1 MKRHGHFFE
10 HDDLICVDQLKSVFR
25 EVINIDLFRPQ
36 HIGFRGRNG
45 GLLTRKRLF
54 YILLTRLIHPSAFG
68 GGALELSS
76 MAKFPLVM
84 ETTKQTFTEL
94 LEEKSFLNVP
104 KIGDIVKG
112 TIVAITKNEV
122 KIDIPGFRTGVV
134 RGPELKDESG
144 MYDSLKTGDE
154 VEATVVGAENEN
166 GDLEL
171 SFRFAGHLRA
181 WETVR
186 ELMQKREKLT
196 VRILEANKGGMLVR
210 VNHIQGFLP
219 VSQLSPDHYP
229 RVSGGEKN
237 KILEKLRTYVG
248 EDFVVQVIDV
258 NEQERKLIVSEK
270 SIWEEDQKEVLAKF
284 KVGDIVEGD
293 VVALAEFGAFIR
305 FDGLEGLAHI
315 SELAWQR
322 IDHPRDVLAMGQK
335 VKAQII
341 NVEGSKIFLSLKRLV
356 DDPWKNVTDKYRI
369 GQIVKGKIIKANP
382 FGFFVELD
390 TDIHG
395 LAHISELSSKP
406 IKEPTEAAK
415 IGDEL
420 AWKIVSIEP
429 EQHRLGLS
437 LKAMEAADEG
447 EKK

>member
-1 MKRHGHFFE
+1 ME
-10 HDDLICVDQLKSVFR
+10 
-25 EVINIDLFRPQ
+25 
-36 HIGFRGRNG
+36 
-45 GLLTRKRLF
+45 
-54 YILLTRLIHPSAFG
+54 
-68 GGALELSS
+68 
-76 MAKFPLVM
+76 AKQ
-84 ETTKQTFTEL
+84 QTFTEL
-94 LEEKSFLNVP
+94 LEEKSFLSVP
-104 KIGDIVKG
+104 KVGDIVKG
-112 TIVAITKNEV
+112 AIVAITKNEV

-144 MYDSLKTGDE
+144 MYESLKVGDE
-154 VEATVVGAENEN
+154 VEATVIGAENEN

-186 ELMQKREKLT
+186 EMMQKREKLT

-248 EDFVVQVIDV
+248 QDFIVQVIDV

-270 SIWEEDQKEVLAKF
+270 SIWEDEQKEVLAKF
-284 KVGDIVEGD
+284 KVGDTVEGE

-322 IDHPRDVLAMGQK
+322 IDHPRDILTLGQK

-356 DDPWKNVTDKYRI
+356 DDPWKNVTDKYHI
-369 GQIVKGKIIKANP
+369 GQIVRGKIIKANP

-390 TDIHG
+390 NDIHG

-406 IKEPTEAAK
+406 LKDPTEAAK

-437 LKAMEAADEG
+437 LKAMEPTDEG
-447 EKK
+447 DKKKE

>member
-1 MKRHGHFFE
+1 
-10 HDDLICVDQLKSVFR
+10 
-25 EVINIDLFRPQ
+25 
-36 HIGFRGRNG
+36 
-45 GLLTRKRLF
+45 
-54 YILLTRLIHPSAFG
+54 
-68 GGALELSS
+68 
-76 MAKFPLVM
+76 M
-84 ETTKQTFTEL
+84 EANKQTFTEL
-94 LEEKSFLNVP
+94 LEEKSYLSVP
-104 KIGDIVKG
+104 RVGDIVKG
-112 TIVAITKNEV
+112 AIVAITKNEV

-144 MYDSLKTGDE
+144 MYESLKIGDE

-196 VRILEANKGGMLVR
+196 VRILEANKGGMLVS

-229 RVSGGEKN
+229 RISGGEKN

-248 EDFVVQVIDV
+248 EDFIVRVIDA
-258 NEQERKLIVSEK
+258 NEQDRKLIVSEK
-270 SIWEEDQKEVLAKF
+270 AVWEEEQKEVLNRF
-284 KVGDIVEGD
+284 KVGDTVEGE
-293 VVALAEFGAFIR
+293 VVALADFGAFVR
-305 FDGLEGLAHI
+305 FDGLEGLVHI

-322 IDHPRDVLAMGQK
+322 IDHPRDILTLGQK

-341 NVEGSKIFLSLKRLV
+341 NIEASKIFLSLKRLMA
-356 DDPWKNVTDKYRI
+356 DPWKDVVDRYHI
-369 GQIVKGKIIKANP
+369 GQIVRGKIIKANP

-390 TDIHG
+390 SDIHG

-406 IKEPTEAAK
+406 IKDPTEVAK

-437 LKAMEAADEG
+437 LKALEDTTKTEEKKEEAAE
-447 EKK
+447 EKTEDKQEDK

>member
-1 MKRHGHFFE
+1 
-10 HDDLICVDQLKSVFR
+10 
-25 EVINIDLFRPQ
+25 
-36 HIGFRGRNG
+36 
-45 GLLTRKRLF
+45 
-54 YILLTRLIHPSAFG
+54 
-68 GGALELSS
+68 
-76 MAKFPLVM
+76 M
-84 ETTKQTFTEL
+84 EAKQTFTEL
-94 LEEKSFLNVP
+94 LEEKSYLNVP
-104 KIGDIVKG
+104 KVGDIVKG
-112 TIVAITKNEV
+112 VIVAISKNEV

-144 MYDSLKTGDE
+144 MYESLKVGDE

-166 GDLEL
+166 GDMEL

-181 WETVR
+181 WETIR
-186 ELMQKREKLT
+186 EMMQKREKLT

-210 VNHIQGFLP
+210 VNHVQGFLP

-248 EDFVVQVIDV
+248 QDFLVQVIDV

-270 SIWEEDQKEVLAKF
+270 SIWEDEQKEVLAKF
-284 KVGDIVEGD
+284 KVGDTVEGE

-322 IDHPRDVLAMGQK
+322 IDHPRDVLTLGQT

-356 DDPWKNVTDKYRI
+356 NDPWKNVTDRYHI
-369 GQIVKGKIIKANP
+369 GQIVRGKIIKANP

-395 LAHISELSSKP
+395 LAHISELTSKP
-406 IKEPTEAAK
+406 IKDPTEAAK

-437 LKAMEAADEG
+437 LKAMESADEPSPKKTLKKKEEKSDAKA
-447 EKK
+447 EKKDEDKEETKQ

>member
-1 MKRHGHFFE
+1 
-10 HDDLICVDQLKSVFR
+10 
-25 EVINIDLFRPQ
+25 
-36 HIGFRGRNG
+36 
-45 GLLTRKRLF
+45 
-54 YILLTRLIHPSAFG
+54 
-68 GGALELSS
+68 
-76 MAKFPLVM
+76 
-84 ETTKQTFTEL
+84 
-94 LEEKSFLNVP
+94 
-104 KIGDIVKG
+104 
-112 TIVAITKNEV
+112 
-122 KIDIPGFRTGVV
+122 
-134 RGPELKDESG
+134 
-144 MYDSLKTGDE
+144 
-154 VEATVVGAENEN
+154 
-166 GDLEL
+166 
-171 SFRFAGHLRA
+171 
-181 WETVR
+181 
-186 ELMQKREKLT
+186 MQKHEKIN

-219 VSQLSPDHYP
+219 VSQLSPEHYP

-248 EDFVVQVIDV
+248 QDFLVQVIDV

-284 KVGDIVEGD
+284 KVGDTVEGE

-322 IDHPRDVLAMGQK
+322 IDHPRDVLTLGQT

-341 NVEGSKIFLSLKRLV
+341 NVEGSKIFLSMKRLV
-356 DDPWKNVTDKYRI
+356 NDPWKNVTDRYHI
-369 GQIVKGKIIKANP
+369 GQVVKGKIIKANP

-406 IKEPTEAAK
+406 IKDPTEAAK

-437 LKAMEAADEG
+437 LKAMEDTEG
-447 EKK
+447 SKKSNRYGIVISPA

>member
-1 MKRHGHFFE
+1 
-10 HDDLICVDQLKSVFR
+10 LL
-25 EVINIDLFRPQ
+25 VILLLSARNANYLGETSPNFRPAA
-36 HIGFRGRNG
+36 
-45 GLLTRKRLF
+45 
-54 YILLTRLIHPSAFG
+54 AFDKNSLSLYTAAIFNSSIFG
-68 GGALELSS
+68 WKKPIMELSRQTRRLS
-76 MAKFPLVM
+76 FLIM
-84 ETTKQTFTEL
+84 EASKQTFAQL
-94 LEEKSFLNVP
+94 LEEKSFLNIP
-104 KIGDIVKG
+104 KIGDIIKG
-112 TIVAITKNEV
+112 NIVSISKNEV

-144 MYDSLKTGDE
+144 MYETLKAGDE
-154 VEATVVGAENEN
+154 VEATVVGTENEH
-166 GDLEL
+166 GDMEL

-181 WETVR
+181 WETLR
-186 ELMQKREKLT
+186 EMMQKREKIS
-196 VRILEANKGGMLVR
+196 VRILEANKGGMLVH

-248 EDFVVQVIDV
+248 TDFIVQVIDV
-258 NEQERKLIVSEK
+258 NEQEGKLIVSEK
-270 SIWEEDQKEVLAKF
+270 SIWEDEQKEVLAKF
-284 KVGDIVEGD
+284 KVGDEVEGD
-293 VVALAEFGAFIR
+293 VVALADFGAFIR

-322 IDHPRDVLAMGQK
+322 IDHPRDILTMGQK

-341 NVEGSKIFLSLKRLV
+341 NVEGSKIFLSLKRMV

-369 GQIVKGKIIKANP
+369 GQIVRGKIIKANP

-390 TDIHG
+390 NDIHG
-395 LAHISELSSKP
+395 LAHVSELSSKP
-406 IKEPTEAAK
+406 IKEPTEAAN
-415 IGDEL
+415 IGDDL

-437 LKAMEAADEG
+437 LKAMEESKEEG
-447 EKK
+447 K

>member
-1 MKRHGHFFE
+1 
-10 HDDLICVDQLKSVFR
+10 
-25 EVINIDLFRPQ
+25 
-36 HIGFRGRNG
+36 
-45 GLLTRKRLF
+45 
-54 YILLTRLIHPSAFG
+54 
-68 GGALELSS
+68 
-76 MAKFPLVM
+76 M
-84 ETTKQTFTEL
+84 EASKQTFTEL

-104 KIGDIVKG
+104 KVGDIVKG
-112 TIVAITKNEV
+112 AIVAITKNEV

-144 MYDSLKTGDE
+144 MYESLKVGDE

-186 ELMQKREKLT
+186 EMMQKREKLT

-248 EDFVVQVIDV
+248 QDFIVQVIDV

-270 SIWEEDQKEVLAKF
+270 SIWEEEQKEVLAKF
-284 KVGDIVEGD
+284 KVGDVVEGE

-322 IDHPRDVLAMGQK
+322 IDHPRDILAMGQK

-356 DDPWKNVTDKYRI
+356 DDPWKNVTDRYHI

-390 TDIHG
+390 NDIHG

-406 IKEPTEAAK
+406 LKDPTEAAK

-437 LKAMEAADEG
+437 LKAMESAGSEEEKG
-447 EKK
+447 EKKSESEKPEDK

>member
-1 MKRHGHFFE
+1 
-10 HDDLICVDQLKSVFR
+10 
-25 EVINIDLFRPQ
+25 
-36 HIGFRGRNG
+36 
-45 GLLTRKRLF
+45 
-54 YILLTRLIHPSAFG
+54 
-68 GGALELSS
+68 

-144 MYDSLKTGDE
+144 MYDSLKVGDE

-186 ELMQKREKLT
+186 EMMQKREKLT

-248 EDFVVQVIDV
+248 EDFIVQVIDV

-284 KVGDIVEGD
+284 KVGDIVEGE

-356 DDPWKNVTDKYRI
+356 DDPWKNVTDRYHI

>member
-1 MKRHGHFFE
+1 
-10 HDDLICVDQLKSVFR
+10 
-25 EVINIDLFRPQ
+25 
-36 HIGFRGRNG
+36 
-45 GLLTRKRLF
+45 
-54 YILLTRLIHPSAFG
+54 
-68 GGALELSS
+68 
-76 MAKFPLVM
+76 M
-84 ETTKQTFTEL
+84 EADKQTFAEL
-94 LEEKSFLNVP
+94 LEERSFVNIP
-104 KIGDIVKG
+104 KVGDIVKG
-112 TIVAITKNEV
+112 AIVAISKNEV

-144 MYDSLKTGDE
+144 MYESLKAGDG
-154 VEATVVGAENEN
+154 VEATVVGLENEN

-181 WETVR
+181 WDTLR
-186 ELMQKREKLT
+186 EMMQKREKLT

-248 EDFVVQVIDV
+248 EDFIVQVIDV

-284 KVGDIVEGD
+284 KVGDTVEGE
-293 VVALAEFGAFIR
+293 VVALADFGAFIR

-322 IDHPRDVLAMGQK
+322 IDHPRDVLALGQT

-356 DDPWKNVTDKYRI
+356 DDPWKNVTDRYHI

-390 TDIHG
+390 NDIHG

-437 LKAMEAADEG
+437 LKAMEEPKAETKE
-447 EKK
+447 EKTEEAKQ

>member
-1 MKRHGHFFE
+1 MSTSNQSFAQ
-10 HDDLICVDQLKSVFR
+10 LIEDK
-25 EVINIDLFRPQ
+25 
-36 HIGFRGRNG
+36 
-45 GLLTRKRLF
+45 
-54 YILLTRLIHPSAFG
+54 AF
-68 GGALELSS
+68 L
-76 MAKFPLVM
+76 
-84 ETTKQTFTEL
+84 QI
-94 LEEKSFLNVP
+94 P
-104 KIGDIVKG
+104 KKGDIVKG

-144 MYDSLKTGDE
+144 MYESLKVGDS
-154 VEATVVGAENEN
+154 VEATVVDMENEN

-181 WETVR
+181 WETLKDLQR
-186 ELMQKREKLT
+186 SGEKFT
-196 VRILEANKGGMLVR
+196 VKILDANKGGMLVR

-237 KILEKLRTYVG
+237 KIFEKLKSYVG
-248 EDFVVQVIDV
+248 EDFIVKVIDL
-258 NEQERKLIVSEK
+258 QEADRKLIVSEK
-270 SIWEEDQKEVLAKF
+270 AVWEEEQKEVLDRY
-284 KVGDIVEGD
+284 KVGDTVEGE
-293 VVALAEFGAFIR
+293 VVALADFGAFIR

-322 IDHPRDVLAMGQK
+322 IDHPRDVLQMGQK
-335 VKAQII
+335 VKAQVI
-341 NVEGSKIFLSLKRLV
+341 NIEGSKIFLSLKRLV
-356 DDPWKNVTDKYRI
+356 DDPWKNVTDRYHI
-369 GQIVKGKIIKANP
+369 GQIVRGKIIKANP

-395 LAHISELSSKP
+395 LAHVSELSKTP
-406 IKEPTEAAK
+406 IKDPQEVAK

-420 AWKIVSIEP
+420 TWKIVSIEP

-437 LKAMEAADEG
+437 LKAMQEDTKEPAAEAPKEEAPKTE
-447 EKK
+447 

>member
-1 MKRHGHFFE
+1 
-10 HDDLICVDQLKSVFR
+10 
-25 EVINIDLFRPQ
+25 
-36 HIGFRGRNG
+36 
-45 GLLTRKRLF
+45 
-54 YILLTRLIHPSAFG
+54 
-68 GGALELSS
+68 
-76 MAKFPLVM
+76 
-84 ETTKQTFTEL
+84 L

-104 KIGDIVKG
+104 KVGEIVKG
-112 TIVAITKNEV
+112 NIVAITKNEV

-144 MYDSLKTGDE
+144 MYETLKVGDP

-186 ELMQKREKLT
+186 EMMQKREKLT

-248 EDFVVQVIDV
+248 QDFLVQVIDV

-270 SIWEEDQKEVLAKF
+270 SIWEDEQKEVLAKF
-284 KVGDIVEGD
+284 KVGDIVEGE

-322 IDHPRDVLAMGQK
+322 IDHPRDVLALGQK

-341 NVEGSKIFLSLKRLV
+341 NVEGSKIFLSLKRLI
-356 DDPWKNVTDKYRI
+356 DDPWKNVTDKYHI

-390 TDIHG
+390 NDIHG

-406 IKEPTEAAK
+406 LKEPTEAAK

-420 AWKIVSIEP
+420 IWKIVSIEP

-437 LKAMEAADEG
+437 LKAMEAAGEEVKKEEGGKKAVTSESQNAVDQPQSDTSDE
-447 EKK
+447 KS

>member
-1 MKRHGHFFE
+1 
-10 HDDLICVDQLKSVFR
+10 
-25 EVINIDLFRPQ
+25 
-36 HIGFRGRNG
+36 
-45 GLLTRKRLF
+45 
-54 YILLTRLIHPSAFG
+54 
-68 GGALELSS
+68 
-76 MAKFPLVM
+76 M
-84 ETTKQTFTEL
+84 EAPKKTFSEL
-94 LEEKSFLNVP
+94 LEEKSFVNVP
-104 KIGDIVKG
+104 KVGDIVKG
-112 TIVAITKNEV
+112 NIVSIAKNEV

-144 MYDSLKTGDE
+144 MYETLKVGDP
-154 VEATVVGAENEN
+154 VEATVVGVENEN
-166 GDLEL
+166 GDMEL

-181 WETVR
+181 WETLR
-186 ELMQKREKLT
+186 AMMQSREKIT

-210 VNHIQGFLP
+210 VNHVQGFLP

-248 EDFVVQVIDV
+248 QDFTVQVIDV
-258 NEQERKLIVSEK
+258 NETERKLIVSEK
-270 SIWEEDQKEVLAKF
+270 AIWEDEQREVLAKF
-284 KVGDIVEGD
+284 KVGDVVEGE
-293 VVALAEFGAFIR
+293 VVALADFGAFIR

-322 IDHPRDVLAMGQK
+322 IDHPRDILSIGQK

-341 NVEGSKIFLSLKRLV
+341 NVEGSKIFLSMKRLV

-369 GQIVKGKIIKANP
+369 GQIVRGKIIKANP

-390 TDIHG
+390 NDIHG

-437 LKAMEAADEG
+437 LKALEKSDDED
-447 EKK
+447 KK

>member
-1 MKRHGHFFE
+1 
-10 HDDLICVDQLKSVFR
+10 
-25 EVINIDLFRPQ
+25 
-36 HIGFRGRNG
+36 
-45 GLLTRKRLF
+45 
-54 YILLTRLIHPSAFG
+54 
-68 GGALELSS
+68 
-76 MAKFPLVM
+76 M
-84 ETTKQTFTEL
+84 EAPKKTFSEL
-94 LEEKSFLNVP
+94 LEEKSFVNVP
-104 KIGDIVKG
+104 KVGDIVKG
-112 TIVAITKNEV
+112 NIVAISKNEV

-144 MYDSLKTGDE
+144 MYESLKITDP
-154 VEATVVGAENEN
+154 VEATVVGVENEN
-166 GDLEL
+166 GDMEL

-181 WETVR
+181 WETLR
-186 ELMQKREKLT
+186 AMMQSREKIT

-210 VNHIQGFLP
+210 VNHVQGFLP

-229 RVSGGEKN
+229 RVSGGEKS

-248 EDFVVQVIDV
+248 EDFIVQVIDV

-270 SIWEEDQKEVLAKF
+270 AIWEDEQREVLAKF
-284 KVGDIVEGD
+284 KVGDIVEGE
-293 VVALAEFGAFIR
+293 VVALADFGAFIR

-322 IDHPRDVLAMGQK
+322 IDHPRDVLTIGQK

-341 NVEGSKIFLSLKRLV
+341 NVEGSKIFLSMKRLV
-356 DDPWKNVTDKYRI
+356 DDPWKNVTDRYHI
-369 GQIVKGKIIKANP
+369 GQIVRGKIIKANP

-390 TDIHG
+390 NDIHG

-406 IKEPTEAAK
+406 LKEPTEAAK

-437 LKAMEAADEG
+437 LKALEKSDDEA
-447 EKK
+447 KS

>member
-1 MKRHGHFFE
+1 ME
-10 HDDLICVDQLKSVFR
+10 
-25 EVINIDLFRPQ
+25 
-36 HIGFRGRNG
+36 
-45 GLLTRKRLF
+45 
-54 YILLTRLIHPSAFG
+54 
-68 GGALELSS
+68 
-76 MAKFPLVM
+76 AK
-84 ETTKQTFTEL
+84 KQTFTEL
-94 LEEKSFLNVP
+94 LEEKSYLSVP
-104 KIGDIVKG
+104 RVGDIVKG
-112 TIVAITKNEV
+112 IIVAITKNEV

-144 MYDSLKTGDE
+144 MYESLKIGDD

-166 GDLEL
+166 GDMEL

-181 WETVR
+181 WETIR
-186 ELMQKREKLT
+186 EMMQKHEKIN

-219 VSQLSPDHYP
+219 VSQLSPEHYP

-248 EDFVVQVIDV
+248 QDFLVQVIDV

-284 KVGDIVEGD
+284 KVGDTVEGE

-322 IDHPRDVLAMGQK
+322 IDHPRDVLTLGQT

-356 DDPWKNVTDKYRI
+356 NDPWKNVTDRYHI
-369 GQIVKGKIIKANP
+369 GQVVKGKIIKANP

-406 IKEPTEAAK
+406 IKDPTEAAK

-437 LKAMEAADEG
+437 LKAMEDTEG
-447 EKK
+447 SKKK

>member
-1 MKRHGHFFE
+1 
-10 HDDLICVDQLKSVFR
+10 
-25 EVINIDLFRPQ
+25 
-36 HIGFRGRNG
+36 
-45 GLLTRKRLF
+45 
-54 YILLTRLIHPSAFG
+54 
-68 GGALELSS
+68 
-76 MAKFPLVM
+76 M
-84 ETTKQTFTEL
+84 EASKQTFTEL

-104 KIGDIVKG
+104 KVGEIVKG
-112 TIVAITKNEV
+112 AIVAITKNEV

-144 MYDSLKTGDE
+144 MYETLKVGDE

-186 ELMQKREKLT
+186 EMMQKREKLT

-248 EDFVVQVIDV
+248 QDFIVQVIDV

-284 KVGDIVEGD
+284 KVGDIVEGE

-322 IDHPRDVLAMGQK
+322 IDHPRDILALAQK
-335 VKAQII
+335 VRAQII

-356 DDPWKNVTDKYRI
+356 DDPWKNVTDRYHI
-369 GQIVKGKIIKANP
+369 GQVVRGKIIKANP

-390 TDIHG
+390 ADIHG

-406 IKEPTEAAK
+406 LKEPTEAAK

-437 LKAMEAADEG
+437 LKAMEATGDDAKKSAESVAPSNADQPVSDAARG
-447 EKK
+447 ENK

>member
-1 MKRHGHFFE
+1 
-10 HDDLICVDQLKSVFR
+10 
-25 EVINIDLFRPQ
+25 
-36 HIGFRGRNG
+36 
-45 GLLTRKRLF
+45 
-54 YILLTRLIHPSAFG
+54 
-68 GGALELSS
+68 
-76 MAKFPLVM
+76 M
-84 ETTKQTFTEL
+84 EASNQTFAQLIEG
-94 LEEKSFLNVP
+94 ESYAKVP
-104 KIGDIVKG
+104 KVGEIVKG
-112 TIVAITKNEV
+112 AIVAIAKNEV

-144 MYDSLKTGDE
+144 MYETLKVGDP
-154 VEATVVGAENEN
+154 VEATVVGLENEN
-166 GDLEL
+166 GDMEL

-181 WETVR
+181 WEGLR
-186 ELMQKREKLT
+186 AMMQTREKIT

-210 VNHIQGFLP
+210 VNHVQGFLP

-237 KILEKLRTYVG
+237 KILEKLRSYVG
-248 EDFVVQVIDV
+248 QDFIVQVIDV

-270 SIWEEDQKEVLAKF
+270 AIWEDEQREVLAKF
-284 KVGDIVEGD
+284 KVGDVVEGE
-293 VVALAEFGAFIR
+293 VVALADFGAFVR

-322 IDHPRDVLAMGQK
+322 IDHPRDVLTIGQT

-356 DDPWKNVTDKYRI
+356 DDPWKNVTDRYHI
-369 GQIVKGKIIKANP
+369 GQIVRGKIIKANP

-390 TDIHG
+390 NDIHG

-437 LKAMEAADEG
+437 LKALENTEG
-447 EKK
+447 EEKK

>member
-1 MKRHGHFFE
+1 
-10 HDDLICVDQLKSVFR
+10 
-25 EVINIDLFRPQ
+25 
-36 HIGFRGRNG
+36 
-45 GLLTRKRLF
+45 
-54 YILLTRLIHPSAFG
+54 
-68 GGALELSS
+68 
-76 MAKFPLVM
+76 
-84 ETTKQTFTEL
+84 
-94 LEEKSFLNVP
+94 
-104 KIGDIVKG
+104 VKG

-144 MYDSLKTGDE
+144 MYDSLKVGDE

-186 ELMQKREKLT
+186 EMMQKREKLT

-248 EDFVVQVIDV
+248 EDFIVQVIDV

-284 KVGDIVEGD
+284 KVGDIVEGE

-356 DDPWKNVTDKYRI
+356 DDPWKNVTDRYHI

-447 EKK
+447 EKNKKYGMLMGLRLGEAPLHYYGKQTYEIIPGKRPANFFAVLVVVGIIFSTLNLNAAKPATVDLGTLAHQVTAGQVKSVAVKDSTLTVTLSDKKIEVASKEAVNRSRPS

>member
-1 MKRHGHFFE
+1 MHANRRYLRRNNPAPSLARYG
-10 HDDLICVDQLKSVFR
+10 VFLYSAA
-25 EVINIDLFRPQ
+25 IFPSITA
-36 HIGFRGRNG
+36 
-45 GLLTRKRLF
+45 LLTKNRLF
-54 YILLTRLIHPSAFG
+54 YILRRHLIHLFLAKNSKNRAHPAQAG
-68 GGALELSS
+68 GLSFL
-76 MAKFPLVM
+76 AM
-84 ETTKQTFTEL
+84 EASKQTFTEL
-94 LEEKSFLNVP
+94 LEEKSYLSVP
-104 KIGDIVKG
+104 KVGDIVKG
-112 TIVAITKNEV
+112 AIVAITKNEV

-144 MYDSLKTGDE
+144 MYDSLKVGDQ

-219 VSQLSPDHYP
+219 VSQLSPEHYP

-248 EDFVVQVIDV
+248 QDFLVQVIDV

-270 SIWEEDQKEVLAKF
+270 SIWEEEQKEVLAKF
-284 KVGDIVEGD
+284 KVGDIVEGE

-322 IDHPRDVLAMGQK
+322 IDHPRDILTLGQK

-356 DDPWKNVTDKYRI
+356 DDPWKNVTDKYHI
-369 GQIVKGKIIKANP
+369 GQVVRGKIIKANP

-390 TDIHG
+390 NDIHG

-437 LKAMEAADEG
+437 LKAMEDTDG
-447 EKK
+447 GDKKKE

>member
-1 MKRHGHFFE
+1 
-10 HDDLICVDQLKSVFR
+10 
-25 EVINIDLFRPQ
+25 
-36 HIGFRGRNG
+36 
-45 GLLTRKRLF
+45 
-54 YILLTRLIHPSAFG
+54 
-68 GGALELSS
+68 
-76 MAKFPLVM
+76 M
-84 ETTKQTFTEL
+84 EASNQTFTEL

-104 KIGDIVKG
+104 KVGEIVKG
-112 TIVAITKNEV
+112 NIVAITKNEV

-144 MYDSLKTGDE
+144 MYETLKVGDP

-186 ELMQKREKLT
+186 EMMQKREKLT

-248 EDFVVQVIDV
+248 QDFLVQVIDV

-270 SIWEEDQKEVLAKF
+270 SIWEDEQKEVLAKF
-284 KVGDIVEGD
+284 KVGDIVEGE

-322 IDHPRDVLAMGQK
+322 IDHPRDVLALGQK

-341 NVEGSKIFLSLKRLV
+341 NVEGSKIFLSLKRLI
-356 DDPWKNVTDKYRI
+356 DDPWKNVTDKYHI

-390 TDIHG
+390 NDIHG

-406 IKEPTEAAK
+406 LKEPTEAAK

-420 AWKIVSIEP
+420 IWKIVSIEP

-437 LKAMEAADEG
+437 LKAMEAAGEEVKKEEGGKKAVTSESQNAVDQPQSDTSDE
-447 EKK
+447 KS

>member
-1 MKRHGHFFE
+1 
-10 HDDLICVDQLKSVFR
+10 
-25 EVINIDLFRPQ
+25 
-36 HIGFRGRNG
+36 
-45 GLLTRKRLF
+45 
-54 YILLTRLIHPSAFG
+54 
-68 GGALELSS
+68 
-76 MAKFPLVM
+76 M
-84 ETTKQTFTEL
+84 EASKQTFSEL

-104 KIGDIVKG
+104 KKGEIVKG
-112 TIVAITKNEV
+112 AIVAITKNEV

-144 MYDSLKTGDE
+144 MYESLKVGDP
-154 VEATVVGAENEN
+154 VEATVVDLENEN
-166 GDLEL
+166 GDMEL

-181 WETVR
+181 WETIR
-186 ELMQKREKLT
+186 EMMQKREKLA

-210 VNHIQGFLP
+210 VNHVQGFLP
-219 VSQLSPDHYP
+219 VSQLSPEHYP

-248 EDFVVQVIDV
+248 SDFTVQVIDV

-270 SIWEEDQKEVLAKF
+270 AVWEDEQKEVLAKF
-284 KVGDIVEGD
+284 KVGDVVEGD

-322 IDHPRDVLAMGQK
+322 IDHPRDILTIGQK

-356 DDPWKNVTDKYRI
+356 DDPWKNVSDRYHI
-369 GQIVKGKIIKANP
+369 GQIVRGKIIKANP

-390 TDIHG
+390 NDIHG

-406 IKEPTEAAK
+406 IKDPTEAAK
-415 IGDEL
+415 IGDDL
-420 AWKIVSIEP
+420 TWKIVSIEP

-437 LKAMEAADEG
+437 LKALEDAEG
-447 EKK
+447 DKKKE

>member
-1 MKRHGHFFE
+1 ME
-10 HDDLICVDQLKSVFR
+10 
-25 EVINIDLFRPQ
+25 
-36 HIGFRGRNG
+36 
-45 GLLTRKRLF
+45 
-54 YILLTRLIHPSAFG
+54 
-68 GGALELSS
+68 
-76 MAKFPLVM
+76 AKQ
-84 ETTKQTFTEL
+84 QTFTEL
-94 LEEKSFLNVP
+94 LEEKSFLSVP
-104 KIGDIVKG
+104 KIGEIVKG
-112 TIVAITKNEV
+112 NIVAITKNEV

-144 MYDSLKTGDE
+144 MYETLKVGDP

-186 ELMQKREKLT
+186 EMMQKHEKLT

-248 EDFVVQVIDV
+248 QDFIVQVIDI

-270 SIWEEDQKEVLAKF
+270 SIWEDDQKEVLAKF

-305 FDGLEGLAHI
+305 FNGLEGLAHI

-322 IDHPRDVLAMGQK
+322 IDHPRDILAMGQK

-356 DDPWKNVTDKYRI
+356 DDPWKNVTDKYHI

-390 TDIHG
+390 NDIHG

-406 IKEPTEAAK
+406 LKEPTEAAK

-437 LKAMEAADEG
+437 LKAMETADEG
-447 EKK
+447 DKKSAKTEPQGKADQPPADASDGENK

>member
-1 MKRHGHFFE
+1 
-10 HDDLICVDQLKSVFR
+10 
-25 EVINIDLFRPQ
+25 
-36 HIGFRGRNG
+36 
-45 GLLTRKRLF
+45 
-54 YILLTRLIHPSAFG
+54 
-68 GGALELSS
+68 
-76 MAKFPLVM
+76 M
-84 ETTKQTFTEL
+84 EASKQTFTEL

-144 MYDSLKTGDE
+144 MYDALKVGDE

-322 IDHPRDVLAMGQK
+322 IDHPRDVLTMGQK

-356 DDPWKNVTDKYRI
+356 DDPWKNVTDRYHI
-369 GQIVKGKIIKANP
+369 GQIVRGKIIKANP